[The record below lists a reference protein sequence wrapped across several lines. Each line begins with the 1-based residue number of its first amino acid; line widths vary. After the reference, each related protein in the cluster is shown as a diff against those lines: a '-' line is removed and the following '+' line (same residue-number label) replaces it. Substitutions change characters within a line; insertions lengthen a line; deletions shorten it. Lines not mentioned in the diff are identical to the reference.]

1 MAFFLYGRS
10 NHNSQAILRSLSNK
24 EPFTCHAFKLKKLIE
39 KTIDPNGWNKVN
51 IKANGPNI
59 EIKINGITTAKYIEE
74 TDLPTKGCICL
85 QTHSGNPYEVWYRNI
100 YLTNL

>member
-1 MAFFLYGRS
+1 M
-10 NHNSQAILRSLSNK
+10 
-24 EPFTCHAFKLKKLIE
+24 KLKLFFIFFILFTQSVFGVE

-74 TDLPTKGCICL
+74 TDVPTKGCICL